1 MSKYR
6 RRYPQ
11 PSDQVEYAIDQHRR
25 AIDIVRK
32 RHLERRRLARLLW
45 NVEDEATIN
54 AIVDGPEE
62 WAIACADLEA
72 AEASRHQAALMLTR
86 VRPDTLGGVIIL
98 FTPLPFWT
106 TNAQLGSHPPSALAS
121 PATPSPPSKNA
132 APKFAPTADQPQ
144 AFPPQRGW

>member
-6 RRYPQ
+6 RRYPPPQ
-11 PSDQVEYAIDQHRR
+11 DQVEFAIDQHRR
-25 AIDIVRK
+25 AIDIVRQ

-98 FTPLPFWT
+98 FTTAALLDDERTAGFTPAICAGIAR
-106 TNAQLGSHPPSALAS
+106 NAV
-121 PATPSPPSKNA
+121 ATIQERRTQVRA
-132 APKFAPTADQPQ
+132 Y
-144 AFPPQRGW
+144 R